1 MNRIGHKLLTAV
13 LLLMH
18 LTAPVQA
25 AVMGM
30 GQATS
35 GQAVSPC
42 AQHLSTPPTASA
54 VEPHAAHLADQLAEQ
69 QEPPHHSGADCCQQH
84 QAGEGHQCSQC
95 QPCASV
101 AMLVNL
107 HRQAVMPA
115 LSALLLF
122 PTADAPQGIASQNL
136 YRPPIDLL

>member
-1 MNRIGHKLLTAV
+1 MNRIGLKLLTSV

-18 LTAPVQA
+18 LTAPAQA

-42 AQHLSTPPTASA
+42 AQHQSTPPTASA
-54 VEPHAAHLADQLAEQ
+54 VDPHAAHLTGQLAEQ
-69 QEPPHHSGADCCQQH
+69 HEPPHHSGVDCCQQH
-84 QAGEGHQCSQC
+84 QACEGHQCSQC
-95 QPCASV
+95 QPCAAL

-115 LSALLLF
+115 LSALLLA
-122 PTADAPQGIASQNL
+122 PTAAAPQGIAAQNL